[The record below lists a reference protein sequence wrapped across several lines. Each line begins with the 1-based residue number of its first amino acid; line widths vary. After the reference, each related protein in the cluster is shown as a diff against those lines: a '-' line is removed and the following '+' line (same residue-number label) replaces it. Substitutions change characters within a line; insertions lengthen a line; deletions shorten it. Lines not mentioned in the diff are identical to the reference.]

1 MLSLFF
7 VPKVLLAL
15 LRAYMHGR
23 DGRKRGGGGGKESP
37 EYLGDVGFGLV
48 ILLAEENEIV
58 VELFLAL
65 IRVKREKEE
74 AGRSESVFRLTEAPR
89 GIRLL
94 ADRSPAFFG
103 SQPARHPY
111 LLQAFYVVQGAF
123 KFPFHLRQ
131 PVAQHGVFF
140 VQSR

>member
-7 VPKVLLAL
+7 VPKVLLVL
-15 LRAYMHGR
+15 LRADMHGR
-23 DGRKRGGGGGKESP
+23 DGRERGGGGGKEPP

-94 ADRSPAFFG
+94 ADRSTAFFG
-103 SQPARHPY
+103 SQPARRPY
-111 LLQAFYVVQGAF
+111 LL
-123 KFPFHLRQ
+123 
-131 PVAQHGVFF
+131 
-140 VQSR
+140 